1 MKLYYI
7 QYTLGDLINPTGIEG
22 NTTSAFSIF
31 PNPAEKSFTIQ
42 LNLETESNIEIL
54 LSDISG
60 RAVMQKNCG
69 KLNSG
74 NQSIAIDTELSDG
87 IYWVNVISNQ
97 GTSIQKI
104 CIQH

>member
-7 QYTLGDLINPTGIEG
+7 QYTLGDLINPTGIET
-22 NTTSAFSIF
+22 NSSSAFSIY
-31 PNPAEKSFTIQ
+31 PNPTENSFTIQ
-42 LNLETESNIEIL
+42 FNLESEINVEIM

-60 RAVMQKNCG
+60 RTIMQKNCG
-69 KLNSG
+69 KLISG
-74 NQSIAIDTELSDG
+74 NQNIAIDTELSDG
-87 IYWVNVISNQ
+87 IYWVNVISKQ

>member
-7 QYTLGDLINPTGIEG
+7 QYTLGDLINPAGIE
-22 NTTSAFSIF
+22 TSRSSAFSIY
-31 PNPAEKSFTIQ
+31 PNPAENYFTIQ
-42 LNLETESNIEIL
+42 LNLKTESNIEIL

-60 RAVMQKNCG
+60 RTIMQKNFG
-69 KLNSG
+69 KLSSG
-74 NQSIAIDTELSDG
+74 NQNISIDTELSDG